1 MGSSKSEIIYKLSN
15 KYNLPAKVIKEII
28 SSQFKFTAMIM
39 SSGNFDTIRLPY
51 LGKFTVNPNRVKH
64 ITKRANAKFNKIR
77 IKKI

>member
-1 MGSSKSEIIYKLSN
+1 MGNSKHEIIYSLSN

-39 SSGNFDTIRLPY
+39 SSGVFDTIRLPY

-64 ITKRANAKFNKIR
+64 ITKKANEKANKIR

>member
-15 KYNLPAKVIKEII
+15 KYNLPAKTIKEII
-28 SSQFKFTAMIM
+28 ASQFKFTSMIM
-39 SSGNFDTIRLPY
+39 SSGGFDTIRLPY

-64 ITKRANAKFNKIR
+64 INKRANEKADKIR

>member
-1 MGSSKSEIIYKLSN
+1 MGNSKHEIIYSLSN
-15 KYNLPAKVIKEII
+15 KYDLPAKVIKEII
-28 SSQFKFTAMIM
+28 SSQFKFTALIM

-64 ITKRANAKFNKIR
+64 INRRANEKNNKIF